1 MAVSGMV
8 DGSGWDGIVGSR
20 LAGIGG
26 SVAGRI
32 GPLAPMLGSATEGA
46 HGMTDSKTTD
56 RTIWIDGDAAPRACK
71 EVVYKAAA
79 RTQTPAVLVANRHHE
94 TPRLAV
100 VSMLQVPGGPDQAD
114 DAIAERCGPRDLV
127 VTDDLP
133 LAARALEK
141 GSTVLRFRGEPITE
155 ENVDLSIRGDRET
168 ATCEQFTP
176 NFHLLSPSV
185 INDCK
190 TLFDSEK

>member
-1 MAVSGMV
+1 
-8 DGSGWDGIVGSR
+8 
-20 LAGIGG
+20 
-26 SVAGRI
+26 
-32 GPLAPMLGSATEGA
+32 
-46 HGMTDSKTTD
+46 MTDSKTTD

-114 DAIAERCGPRDLV
+114 DAIAERCGPKDLV

-133 LAARALEK
+133 LAARALEN

-155 ENVDLSIRGDRET
+155 ENVREHLGMRDFLDSLRGSGVVTGGPPPYGNKETQRFAAALDRWL
-168 ATCEQFTP
+168 ARGR
-176 NFHLLSPSV
+176 
-185 INDCK
+185 I
-190 TLFDSEK
+190 